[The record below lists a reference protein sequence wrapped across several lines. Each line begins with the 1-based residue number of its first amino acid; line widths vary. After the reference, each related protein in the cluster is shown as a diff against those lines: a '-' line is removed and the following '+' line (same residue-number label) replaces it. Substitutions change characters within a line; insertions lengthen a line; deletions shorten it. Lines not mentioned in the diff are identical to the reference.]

1 MGIHPFKVAHWLVLV
16 AALLASTLATA
27 APAPA
32 PVRAEIEALLGV
44 LAASRCEFNRNGAWH
59 TGAEAQAHLLRKLD
73 ALEGR
78 SLVQTTEHF
87 IERGASASSSSGQ
100 AYQVRCAGAAPV
112 PSRLWLTEQLTRLRA
127 PARKP

>member
-1 MGIHPFKVAHWLVLV
+1 MLVFARMV
-16 AALLASTLATA
+16 SGVSLLFTTLATA

-44 LAASRCEFNRNGAWH
+44 LVASRCEFSRNGAWH

-87 IERGASASSSSGQ
+87 IERGAAASSASGR
-100 AYQVRCAGAAPV
+100 AYLVRCAGAAPV
-112 PSRLWLTEQLTRLRA
+112 PSRQWLTDQLTRLRA

>member
-1 MGIHPFKVAHWLVLV
+1 M
-16 AALLASTLATA
+16 
-27 APAPA
+27 
-32 PVRAEIEALLGV
+32 RAEIEALLGV

-112 PSRLWLTEQLTRLRA
+112 PSRQWMTEQLTRLRA